1 MEVREGGNPH
11 REYVMKR
18 KPLTRGST
26 LLETIVTTIISVM
39 VLGASLSMYVM
50 GAANWARGENA
61 IDVES
66 NSRQG
71 VRRVVNE
78 LRQAYYVSIDANG
91 MGLTYRRPSLDN
103 QGNFALPLTW
113 DGLDRRIYYS
123 NGSLLLNDGVN
134 APYVIARNIVTKD
147 PFLSSGGQNNRIWNL
162 ESAKNDDNNNSSNSY
177 AIFTPGQG
185 SVTRSV
191 VVKLVTRNPGG
202 LRAVVFG
209 RNRETIYLRN
219 VPQVAK

>member
-1 MEVREGGNPH
+1 
-11 REYVMKR
+11 MKR
-18 KPLTRGST
+18 KPLRKGTT
-26 LLETIVTTIISVM
+26 LLETMVTTIISVM
-39 VLGASLSMYVM
+39 VLGACLSMYIM
-50 GAANWARGENA
+50 GAANWARGESA
-61 IDVES
+61 ISVES

-78 LRQAYYVSIDANG
+78 LRQAYYVAIDANG
-91 MGLTYRRPSLDN
+91 MGLTYRRPTLDN

-113 DGLDRRIYYS
+113 DGLDRRIYLS
-123 NGSLLLNDGVN
+123 NGTLFMSDGVN
-134 APYVIARNIVTKD
+134 PAYRVATNIVTKD
-147 PFLSSGGQNNRIWNL
+147 PFLSSGGQNNRIWSL
-162 ESAKNDDNNNSSNSY
+162 EAAKDDDDYNNGNAY
-177 AIFTPGQG
+177 KIFTPGQG

-191 VVKLVTRNPGG
+191 MVKLVTRNPGG